1 MQVFKKLWL
10 IVLCCCFLSVGTQGQ
25 QLSADDLLLNAEE
38 LINSIDLDGQS
49 NSAFINQIGDKNSIE
64 IEQDLIG
71 NIANY
76 ANVLQIGSDNFT
88 LIKQVGE
95 SNKSFVIQEGNG
107 NEYLLSVEG
116 FNNTF
121 LIRQIGDNNLIDQEM
136 TNASNLLMELIQE
149 GNDNTI
155 IYKRDG
161 MTNQSLTIRQIGDG
175 LKIEVI
181 QSNQ

>member
-10 IVLCCCFLSVGTQGQ
+10 VVLCCCFLSIGTQGQ
-25 QLSADDLLLNAEE
+25 QLTSDDLLLTAEE
-38 LINSIDLDGQS
+38 LANSIDLDGQS
-49 NSAFINQIGDKNSIE
+49 NSAYISQIGDKNSID
-64 IEQDLIG
+64 IEQELTG
-71 NIANY
+71 SIANF
-76 ANVLQIGSDNFT
+76 ANVLQIGTDNFT

-107 NEYLLSVEG
+107 NEYLLTVEG

-121 LIRQIGDNNLIDQEM
+121 LIRQIGDNNFIDQEM
-136 TNASNLLMELIQE
+136 TNASGVLMELIQE
-149 GNDNTI
+149 GDNNSI